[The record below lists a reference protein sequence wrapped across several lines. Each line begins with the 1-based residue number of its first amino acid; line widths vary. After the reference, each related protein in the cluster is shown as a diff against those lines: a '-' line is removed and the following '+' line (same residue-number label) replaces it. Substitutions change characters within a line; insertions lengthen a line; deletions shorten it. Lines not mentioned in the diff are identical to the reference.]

1 VTDPLGDDMTQDT
14 LALLSRLTDY
24 AEQSETALA
33 KVTNDVQKMRDERYK
48 PYLTTMGA
56 FIAIFVTALGYVYS
70 MENRL
75 TDSLFKISENISEI
89 RSYER
94 INEDRIRV
102 LDERLT
108 ARSKTMTQRWNTHQA
123 LHERIDQ
130 GTLLLSREV
139 VELLKQ
145 VRDAGKAEE

>member
-1 VTDPLGDDMTQDT
+1 MTQDT

-33 KVTNDVQKMRDERYK
+33 KVTADVQEMRDERYK

-56 FIAIFVTALGYVYS
+56 FLAIFVTAIGYVYS

-75 TDSLFKISENISEI
+75 TDSMFKISENISKI

-94 INEDRIRV
+94 INEDRIET
-102 LDERLT
+102 LSTRLA
-108 ARSKTMTQRWNTHQA
+108 ARTETMSQRWNTHQA
-123 LHERIDQ
+123 LHSRIDQ
-130 GTLLLSREV
+130 GTMLLSAEV
-139 VELLKQ
+139 LELLKE
-145 VRDAGKAEE
+145 VRDATEAEK